1 MSGDNVSQ
9 TYLPLDIAH
18 GIRCAAKNTP
28 TKIALREGSRSLLY
42 RELVDRMNRV
52 SSGVI
57 DSLGLV
63 KGDHVAL
70 IAPNCIEFPE
80 IALGLAQSGVA
91 AVMVN
96 PKLTADEIKYICDDS
111 EAKVIF
117 AHETVLGQ
125 ISMDELPHA
134 ERIIV
139 IGGDY
144 DEWLSGCKP
153 EYELQ
158 PLSETDTFALCYTA
172 GTTGKPKGVMLSHRS
187 RVITFFGMAAEYG
200 CYTPGDRTL
209 AIAPLFHGG
218 GFAFAMAGLFFGGYC
233 EILAK
238 FDPEA
243 TLEKLQ
249 ASQITN
255 VFMVPTHF
263 QAIFSLPADK
273 LAALKPTALKTIIS
287 NAAPLPQALKEKV
300 MDYFGDGILHETY
313 GSTEGGIVSNIRPI
327 DQRRKDRCVG
337 LGFPCTQIRLINE
350 EGQEVKQGE
359 VGELYSRSP
368 YLFSGY
374 WKLPEATQQS
384 VIDGWFSAGDMAQQ
398 DEEGYLYL
406 VDRKKDLIISGGVNV
421 YPREIEELLHR
432 HPAVAD
438 VAVIGIT
445 DDYWGEAI
453 KAYVVIGAGQQT
465 NSADLQEFCQK
476 SLAKYKVP
484 KSFEFID
491 MLPRNAAGKILKRA
505 LRDLN

>member
-1 MSGDNVSQ
+1 MSGNNINQ

-28 TKIALREGSRSLLY
+28 DKIALKESQRQLSYEQ
-42 RELVDRMNRV
+42 LVERMNRV
-52 SSGVI
+52 SNGVRG
-57 DSLGLV
+57 SLGLV
-63 KGDHVAL
+63 KGDHAAL
-70 IAPNCIEFPE
+70 IAPNCLEFPE

-91 AVMVN
+91 VVMVN
-96 PKLTADEIKYICDDS
+96 PRLTAEEIRYICDDS

-117 AHETVLGQ
+117 AHESVLDQ
-125 ISMDELPHA
+125 VPMEQLHHVQ
-134 ERIIV
+134 RMIV
-139 IGGDY
+139 ISDNY
-144 DEWLSGCKP
+144 DEWLAECDKS
-153 EYELQ
+153 YEPDQ
-158 PLSETDTFALCYTA
+158 ISETDTFALCYTA

-187 RVITFFGMAAEYG
+187 RVLTFFGMASEYG
-200 CYTPGDRTL
+200 CYTPDDRTL

-218 GFAFAMAGLFFGGYC
+218 GFAFAMAGLFFGGHC

-238 FDPEA
+238 FDA
-243 TLEKLQ
+243 QTTLEILKNH
-249 ASQITN
+249 AITN

-263 QAIFSLPADK
+263 QAIFGLPADS
-273 LAALKPTALKTIIS
+273 LAALKPAHLKTIIS

-300 MDYFGDGILHETY
+300 LDYFGDGILHETY
-313 GSTEGGIVSNIRPI
+313 GSTEGGIVSNIRPK

-337 LGFPCTQIRLINE
+337 LSFSCTQIKLVNDAGEPI
-350 EGQEVKQGE
+350 KTGE

-374 WKLPEATQQS
+374 WKLPEATNQS
-384 VIDGWFSAGDMAQQ
+384 VVDGWFSAGDMAQR

-421 YPREIEELLHR
+421 YPREIEEVLHR

-438 VAVIGIT
+438 VAVIGVA
-445 DDYWGEAI
+445 DDYWGEAV
-453 KAYVVIGAGQQT
+453 KAYVVI
-465 NSADLQEFCQK
+465 SADRQADGDELKEYCQK

-491 MLPRNAAGKILKRA
+491 LLPRNAAGKILKRE
-505 LRDLN
+505 LRILN